1 MKRAL
6 AAIAVSAALA
16 GCGERPQHVQYEN
29 GRYAGKPDTPVW
41 QSEQF
46 GNDREQWQ
54 RAIRDRNLKQSEY
67 TRMRGSG

>member
-1 MKRAL
+1 VKT
-6 AAIAVSAALA
+6 VFAALA
-16 GCGERPQHVQYEN
+16 CGLLLSACGERPQHTAYED

-46 GNDREQWQ
+46 DNDRAEWQ

-67 TRMRGSG
+67 TRMRGGG